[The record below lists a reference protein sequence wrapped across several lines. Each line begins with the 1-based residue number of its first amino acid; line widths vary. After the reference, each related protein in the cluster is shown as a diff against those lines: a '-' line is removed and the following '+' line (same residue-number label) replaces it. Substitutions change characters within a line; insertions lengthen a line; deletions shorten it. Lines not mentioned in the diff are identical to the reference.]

1 MERNKVFDGKH
12 NLLKAGGLIIRE
24 NNNHKEILL
33 ISSDHKSY
41 SFPKGHRE
49 PNEIL
54 GECAVRECFE
64 ETGLRTEIIKEL
76 PELRYTNSE
85 TKDNIEVHLY
95 QMKIIG
101 GKLKSES
108 KDIDLLWVPIE
119 KAEEY
124 FDYQNMK
131 DYISSVKKLLSEAL

>member
-1 MERNKVFDGKH
+1 MERNKVFDRKH
-12 NLLKAGGLIIRE
+12 NLLKAGGLITRE

-33 ISSDHKSY
+33 ISSDYKSY
-41 SFPKGHRE
+41 SFPKGHQE
-49 PNEIL
+49 LNETL
-54 GECAVRECFE
+54 RECAVRECFE
-64 ETGLRTEIIKEL
+64 ETGLQTEIIKEL
-76 PELRYTNSE
+76 PRLLYTNPE

-101 GKLKSES
+101 GKLRSEL
-108 KDIDLLWVPIE
+108 KEIDLLWVPIE

-131 DYISSVKKLLSEAL
+131 DYISSVKKLLDDAS